1 MRPFSLKTQYISGIC
16 GLILFVSLVLL
27 LYMGM
32 EFNKRLENELHK
44 RSVSIARNLAEAS
57 VTPII
62 TENYV
67 ALQLL
72 VNDLKRNEEDVRYIY
87 IVTKQQRVVAH
98 TFGRAFPRDL
108 LKFDQPDMNVVKP
121 LVQTLRDD
129 QELLEDVSVA
139 IQRGDFGRVHIG
151 ISEDVLKAEQ
161 NEMIQRNAPFIGL
174 ILLFGSA
181 AAWWFASKITR
192 PVGALSNSVKMV
204 AEGRL
209 DGVIAVTSQDE
220 IGTLT
225 SAFNTMTSDLK
236 KRTELQRQTEAE
248 LRMQTSLL
256 EDEVA
261 ERQMAQEEL
270 SFKQYQLEALNQS
283 LEDRL
288 NSGLIELRK
297 KDRVMLAQ
305 GRQAAMGEM
314 INNIAHQWRQPLNN
328 VGLIVQNIKADY
340 DCGTLTSEVL
350 TDDVGKVMNSIMFMS
365 QTINDF
371 SNFFSPDNEKKVFY
385 LSHSLTR
392 VIAMI
397 ETSLSIQ
404 GIRVVIEQ
412 VEEGVAVE
420 GHFNE
425 YNQVLLNLLNNAK
438 DALLERRGEQPVIN
452 VCITREGEMA
462 VARVWDNAGGI
473 ADDIIGQVFDP
484 YFTTKEHGKGS
495 GIGLYMSKTIIE
507 EHFGGS
513 LTASNVDGGAQFI
526 ITTPHAQDGH
536 LSRSAL

>member
-1 MRPFSLKTQYISGIC
+1 
-16 GLILFVSLVLL
+16 
-27 LYMGM
+27 
-32 EFNKRLENELHK
+32 
-44 RSVSIARNLAEAS
+44 
-57 VTPII
+57 
-62 TENYV
+62 
-67 ALQLL
+67 
-72 VNDLKRNEEDVRYIY
+72 
-87 IVTKQQRVVAH
+87 
-98 TFGRAFPRDL
+98 
-108 LKFDQPDMNVVKP
+108 
-121 LVQTLRDD
+121 
-129 QELLEDVSVA
+129 
-139 IQRGDFGRVHIG
+139 
-151 ISEDVLKAEQ
+151 
-161 NEMIQRNAPFIGL
+161 MIQRNAPFIGL

-513 LTASNVDGGAQFI
+513 LTASNVAGGAQFI